1 MLGNISHHVTF
12 RCNLKCG
19 MCLFHVL
26 SQDDELVSQEVTTE
40 EWIEYFDT
48 LPQCREMTVSGGESF
63 LREDLDQLV
72 LAAIEKTNHLYLNTN
87 GILTRKLEDLLLKLD
102 AELLPKITVII
113 SLDGA
118 TPETHDKIRGM
129 RGAWAATT
137 KSLQLLYDLDVAR
150 GATMVVQPDNY
161 QEIHDVYQLGRTW
174 NLNAGFQMVMPEA
187 DYTTSQMK
195 EIHQQLKIVWE
206 DIKDPGY
213 EYYLR
218 GSLYHQIYGKRL
230 VPCYLENT
238 CDIDSGLIRAPLID
252 PIGNVYPC
260 GNAPWMKQRGYGYP
274 ELVMGNVQ
282 DTPLTDIIQSNRTRE
297 VLGRI
302 DPENCD
308 WCWSNCSIEPTFS
321 HLKTLSEEEVM
332 KIDRLNN
339 AHQADV

>member
-26 SQDDELVSQEVTTE
+26 SQDDELVSQELSTE
-40 EWIEYFDT
+40 AFLEHIDT
-48 LPQCREMTVSGGESF
+48 LPECKMLTLSGGEPF

-87 GILTRKLEDLLLKLD
+87 GILTRKLEDLLLKLGN

-118 TPETHDKIRGM
+118 SPKTHDKIRGVK
-129 RGAWAATT
+129 GAWVATT
-137 KSLQLLYDLDVAR
+137 KSLQLLHDLDVAR

-161 QEIHDVYQLGRTW
+161 LEIYDLYQLGRTW
-174 NLNAGFQMVMPEA
+174 DLNAGFQMVMPGA
-187 DYTTSQMK
+187 DYSTSQLK
-195 EIHQQLKIVWE
+195 DIYRQLKIVWE
-206 DIKDPGY
+206 DINDLGY

-218 GSLYHQIYGKRL
+218 GSLYHQIYEKRP
-230 VPCYLENT
+230 VPCYLGT
-238 CDIDSGLIRAPLID
+238 TDIGSSLIRSPLID

-260 GNAPWMKQRGYGYP
+260 GNSPWIKQMGYGCP
-274 ELVMGNVQ
+274 NLIMGNVR
-282 DTPLTDIIQSNRTRE
+282 DTPLIDIIQSNRTRE
-297 VLGRI
+297 VL
-302 DPENCD
+302 DLLDTENCD

-321 HLKTLSEEEVM
+321 HLKTLTEEELIN
-332 KIDRLNN
+332 IDRLNN
-339 AHQADV
+339 PH